1 MNGLSKTQL
10 LKRKSAVLT
19 KGIKTAMGGA
29 PIYDHGYNH
38 CDVTLVSVLKE
49 LNKLIDRL

>member
-1 MNGLSKTQL
+1 MNGLTKTQL

-19 KGIKTAMGGA
+19 KGIRTAMAGF
-29 PIYDHGYNH
+29 PIFDQGYNH